1 MIRSMTG
8 FARSTFESQDISIS
22 VEIRALNSKNLELN
36 LRLPY
41 SYRSWEDELRT
52 VIKPQLLR
60 GKIDLNLNVKLQGE
74 AAAAELN
81 KDVIAHYIQQLSEIA
96 DASPAELLSIATRL
110 PDALQ
115 SAEVLSDD
123 NQKKE
128 VLGLVQQAIMQLI
141 DYQTAEGQA
150 LTKDLNAQI
159 ESIKNGLEQVNNTK
173 DQRIQQVRSK
183 LQENLKS
190 LAVEVDQNRFEQE
203 LIFYLE
209 KFDINEEIVRLRQHL
224 FYFCE
229 VMNNET
235 EAKGKKLGFIA
246 QEIGREINT
255 IGSKANDASLQ
266 KQIVQ
271 MKDALERIKEQ
282 LLNIL

>member
-8 FARSTFESQDISIS
+8 FARSLFESQDISMT

-52 VIKPQLLR
+52 AIKPQLLR
-60 GKIDLNLNVKLQGE
+60 GKVDVNLSVKNQGA

-81 KDVIAHYIQQLSEIA
+81 KDIISDYIQQLREIA
-96 DASPAELLSIATRL
+96 DVNPAELLPIATRL

-115 SAEVLSDD
+115 SAEVLPDD

-128 VLGLVQQAIMQLI
+128 VFGLVQQAIKQLI
-141 DYQTAEGQA
+141 DYQTVEGQA
-150 LTKDLNAQI
+150 MTKDLNAQI
-159 ESIKNGLEQVNNTK
+159 ESIEEGLEQVNNTK
-173 DQRIQQVRSK
+173 DHRIQQVRSK
-183 LQENLKS
+183 LQDNLKS

-224 FYFCE
+224 LYFCE

-235 EAKGKKLGFIA
+235 QTKGKKLGFIA

-266 KQIVQ
+266 KEIVQ

>member
-1 MIRSMTG
+1 MT
-8 FARSTFESQDISIS
+8 

-41 SYRSWEDELRT
+41 SYRSWEDDLRT
-52 VIKPQLLR
+52 AIKPQLLR
-60 GKIDLNLNVKLQGE
+60 GKVDVNLNVKQQGA

-81 KDVIAHYIQQLSEIA
+81 KDVISDYIQQLREIA
-96 DASPAELLSIATRL
+96 EVNPAELLPIATRL

-115 SAEVLSDD
+115 SAEVLPDD

-128 VLGLVQQAIMQLI
+128 IFGLVQQAIKQLI
-141 DYQTAEGQA
+141 DYQTVEGQA
-150 LTKDLNAQI
+150 MTKDLNAQI
-159 ESIKNGLEQVNNTK
+159 ESIEEGLEQVNNTK
-173 DQRIQQVRSK
+173 DRRIQQVRSK
-183 LQENLKS
+183 LQNNLKS

-203 LIFYLE
+203 LIFFLE

-224 FYFCE
+224 LYFCE

-235 EAKGKKLGFIA
+235 ETKGKKLGFIT

-266 KQIVQ
+266 KEIVQ

>member
-8 FARSTFESQDISIS
+8 FARSTFESQEISIT

-52 VIKPQLLR
+52 AIKPQLLR
-60 GKIDLNLNVKLQGE
+60 GKLDVNLNVKQQGE
-74 AAAAELN
+74 AAAAALN
-81 KDVIAHYIQQLSEIA
+81 KDVISHYIQQLSEIA
-96 DASPAELLSIATRL
+96 EASPAELLSIATRL

-115 SAEVLSDD
+115 SAEVLPDD

-128 VLGLVQQAIMQLI
+128 VFGLVQQAIMQLI

-150 LTKDLNAQI
+150 MTKDLNAQI
-159 ESIKNGLEQVNNTK
+159 ESIKNGLEQVNKTK

-183 LQENLKS
+183 LQDNLKS

-224 FYFCE
+224 LYFSE

-235 EAKGKKLGFIA
+235 ETKGKKLGFIA

>member
-8 FARSTFESQDISIS
+8 FARSIFESQDISMT

-36 LRLPY
+36 FRLPY

-52 VIKPQLLR
+52 AIKPQLLR
-60 GKIDLNLNVKLQGE
+60 GKVDVILNVKQQGA

-81 KDVIAHYIQQLSEIA
+81 KDVISDYIKQLREIA
-96 DASPAELLSIATRL
+96 DVNPAELLPIATRL

-115 SAEVLSDD
+115 SAEVLPDD

-128 VLGLVQQAIMQLI
+128 VFGLVQQAIKQLI
-141 DYQTAEGQA
+141 DYQTVEGQA
-150 LTKDLNAQI
+150 MTKDLNAQI
-159 ESIKNGLEQVNNTK
+159 ESIEEGLEQVNNTK
-173 DQRIQQVRSK
+173 NHRIQQVQSK
-183 LQENLKS
+183 LQDNLKS

-224 FYFCE
+224 LYFCE

-235 EAKGKKLGFIA
+235 QTKGKKLGFIA

-266 KQIVQ
+266 KEIVQ

>member
-8 FARSTFESQDISIS
+8 FARSLFESQDISMT

-52 VIKPQLLR
+52 AIKPQLLR
-60 GKIDLNLNVKLQGE
+60 GKVDVNLNVKQQGA

-81 KDVIAHYIQQLSEIA
+81 KDVISDYIQQLREIA
-96 DASPAELLSIATRL
+96 EVNPAELLPIATRL

-115 SAEVLSDD
+115 SAEVLPDD

-128 VLGLVQQAIMQLI
+128 IFGLVQQAIKQLI
-141 DYQTAEGQA
+141 DYQTVEGQA
-150 LTKDLNAQI
+150 MTKDLNAQI
-159 ESIKNGLEQVNNTK
+159 ESIEEGLEQVNNTK
-173 DQRIQQVRSK
+173 DRRIQQVRSK
-183 LQENLKS
+183 LQDNLKS

-203 LIFYLE
+203 LIFFLE

-224 FYFCE
+224 LYFCE

-235 EAKGKKLGFIA
+235 ETKGKKLGFIT

-266 KQIVQ
+266 KEIVQ

>member
-8 FARSTFESQDISIS
+8 FARSSFESQDISMT
-22 VEIRALNSKNLELN
+22 VEVRALNSKNLELN

-52 VIKPQLLR
+52 AIKPQLLR
-60 GKIDLNLNVKLQGE
+60 GKVDVNFNVNHQGA

-81 KDVIAHYIQQLSEIA
+81 KDVINDYIQQLREIA
-96 DASPAELLSIATRL
+96 DVTPAKLLPIATRL

-115 SAEVLSDD
+115 SAEVLPDD

-128 VLGLVQQAIMQLI
+128 VFGLVQQAIRQLI

-150 LTKDLNAQI
+150 MINDLNTQI
-159 ESIKNGLEQVNNTK
+159 ESIKKGLEHVNDKK
-173 DQRIQQVRSK
+173 DLRIQQVRSK
-183 LQENLKS
+183 LQDNLKS

-224 FYFCE
+224 LYFCE
-229 VMNNET
+229 VMNNERET
-235 EAKGKKLGFIA
+235 KGKKLGFIA

-266 KQIVQ
+266 KEIVQ

>member
-8 FARSTFESQDISIS
+8 FARSTSESQDISMT

-60 GKIDLNLNVKLQGE
+60 GKVDVNLNVKQQGA

-81 KDVIAHYIQQLSEIA
+81 KDVISDYIQQLREIA
-96 DASPAELLSIATRL
+96 DVNPAELLPIATRL
-110 PDALQ
+110 PEALQ
-115 SAEVLSDD
+115 SAEVLPDD

-128 VLGLVQQAIMQLI
+128 LFGLVQQAIKQLI
-141 DYQTAEGQA
+141 DYQMVEGQA
-150 LTKDLNAQI
+150 MTKDLNAQI
-159 ESIKNGLEQVNNTK
+159 DSIEKGLEQVNNTK

-183 LQENLKS
+183 LQDNLKS

-224 FYFCE
+224 LYFCE

-235 EAKGKKLGFIA
+235 QTKGKKLGFIA

-266 KQIVQ
+266 KEIVQ

>member
-8 FARSTFESQDISIS
+8 FARSSFESQDISMT

-52 VIKPQLLR
+52 AIKPQLLR
-60 GKIDLNLNVKLQGE
+60 GKVDVNFNVNHQGA

-81 KDVIAHYIQQLSEIA
+81 KDVISDYIQQLREIA
-96 DASPAELLSIATRL
+96 DVTPAELLPIATRL

-115 SAEVLSDD
+115 SAEVLPDD
-123 NQKKE
+123 KQKKE
-128 VLGLVQQAIMQLI
+128 VFGLVQQAIRQLI

-150 LTKDLNAQI
+150 MINDLNTQI
-159 ESIKNGLEQVNNTK
+159 ESIKKGLEHVNNKK
-173 DQRIQQVRSK
+173 DLRIQQVRSK
-183 LQENLKS
+183 LQDNLKS

-224 FYFCE
+224 LYFCE
-229 VMNNET
+229 VMNNERET
-235 EAKGKKLGFIA
+235 KGKKLGFIA

-266 KQIVQ
+266 KEIVQ

>member
-8 FARSTFESQDISIS
+8 FARSSFESQDISMT
-22 VEIRALNSKNLELN
+22 VEVRALNSKNLELN

-52 VIKPQLLR
+52 AIKPQLLR
-60 GKIDLNLNVKLQGE
+60 GKVDVNFNVNHQGA

-81 KDVIAHYIQQLSEIA
+81 KDVITDYIQQLREIA
-96 DASPAELLSIATRL
+96 DLTPAKLLPIATRL

-115 SAEVLSDD
+115 SAEVLPDD

-128 VLGLVQQAIMQLI
+128 AFGLVQQAIRQLI

-150 LTKDLNAQI
+150 MINDLNTQI
-159 ESIKNGLEQVNNTK
+159 ESIKKGLEHVNDKK
-173 DQRIQQVRSK
+173 DLRIQQVRSK
-183 LQENLKS
+183 LQDNLKS

-224 FYFCE
+224 LYFCE
-229 VMNNET
+229 VMNNERET
-235 EAKGKKLGFIA
+235 KGKKLGFIA

-266 KQIVQ
+266 KEIVQ
-271 MKDALERIKEQ
+271 MKDSLERIKEQ

>member
-8 FARSTFESQDISIS
+8 FAWSSIESQDISMT
-22 VEIRALNSKNLELN
+22 VEVRALNSKNLELN

-52 VIKPQLLR
+52 AIKPQLLR
-60 GKIDLNLNVKLQGE
+60 GKVDVNFNVNHQGA

-81 KDVIAHYIQQLSEIA
+81 KDVISDYIQQLREIA
-96 DASPAELLSIATRL
+96 DVTPAELLPIATRL

-115 SAEVLSDD
+115 SAEVLPDD

-128 VLGLVQQAIMQLI
+128 VFGLVQQVIRQLI

-150 LTKDLNAQI
+150 MINDLNSQI
-159 ESIKNGLEQVNNTK
+159 ESIKKGLEHVNDKK
-173 DQRIQQVRSK
+173 DLRIQQVRSK
-183 LQENLKS
+183 LQDNLKS

-224 FYFCE
+224 LYFCE
-229 VMNNET
+229 VMNNERET
-235 EAKGKKLGFIA
+235 KGKKLGFIA

-266 KQIVQ
+266 KEIVQ

>member
-8 FARSTFESQDISIS
+8 FARSTFESQNISMTM
-22 VEIRALNSKNLELN
+22 EIRALNSKNLELN

-41 SYRSWEDELRT
+41 IYRSWEDELRT
-52 VIKPQLLR
+52 AIKPQLLR
-60 GKIDLNLNVKLQGE
+60 GKVDVNFNVNHQGV
-74 AAAAELN
+74 AAAAQLN
-81 KDVIAHYIQQLSEIA
+81 KNVIYDYIQQLREIA
-96 DASPAELLSIATRL
+96 DVTPAELLPIAARL
-110 PDALQ
+110 PDALE
-115 SAEVLSDD
+115 SAEVLPDD
-123 NQKKE
+123 KMKKE
-128 VLGLVQQAIMQLI
+128 VFGLVQQAIKQLI

-150 LTKDLNAQI
+150 MAKDLNAQI
-159 ESIKNGLEQVNNTK
+159 ESIEKGLEHVNGKK
-173 DQRIQQVRSK
+173 DLRIQQVRSK
-183 LQENLKS
+183 LQDNLKS

-224 FYFCE
+224 LYFCE
-229 VMNNET
+229 VMNNERET
-235 EAKGKKLGFIA
+235 KGKKLGFIA

-266 KQIVQ
+266 KEIVQ

>member
-8 FARSTFESQDISIS
+8 FARSTFESQDISMT

-52 VIKPQLLR
+52 AIKPQLLR
-60 GKIDLNLNVKLQGE
+60 GKVDVNLNVKQQGA

-81 KDVIAHYIQQLSEIA
+81 KDVISDYIQQLREIA
-96 DASPAELLSIATRL
+96 DVNPAELLPIATRL

-115 SAEVLSDD
+115 SAEVLPDD

-128 VLGLVQQAIMQLI
+128 VFGLVQQAIKQLI
-141 DYQTAEGQA
+141 DYQTVEGKA
-150 LTKDLNAQI
+150 MTKDLNAQI
-159 ESIKNGLEQVNNTK
+159 ESIEEGLEQANNTK
-173 DQRIQQVRSK
+173 DHRVQQVRSK
-183 LQENLKS
+183 LQDNLKS

-203 LIFYLE
+203 LLFYLE

-224 FYFCE
+224 LYFCE

-235 EAKGKKLGFIA
+235 ETKGKKLGFIT

-266 KQIVQ
+266 KEIVQ

>member
-8 FARSTFESQDISIS
+8 FARSSFESQDISMT
-22 VEIRALNSKNLELN
+22 VEVRALNSKNLELN

-52 VIKPQLLR
+52 AIKPQLLR
-60 GKIDLNLNVKLQGE
+60 GKVDVNFNVNHQGA

-81 KDVIAHYIQQLSEIA
+81 KDVISDYIKQLREIA
-96 DASPAELLSIATRL
+96 DVTPAELLPIATRL

-115 SAEVLSDD
+115 SAEVLPDD

-128 VLGLVQQAIMQLI
+128 VFGLVQQAIRQLI
-141 DYQTAEGQA
+141 NYQTAEGQA
-150 LTKDLNAQI
+150 MIKDLNTQI
-159 ESIKNGLEQVNNTK
+159 ESIKKGLEHVNDKK
-173 DQRIQQVRSK
+173 DLRIQQVRSK
-183 LQENLKS
+183 LQDNLKS

-224 FYFCE
+224 LYFCE
-229 VMNNET
+229 VMNNERET
-235 EAKGKKLGFIA
+235 KGKKLGFIA

-266 KQIVQ
+266 KEIVQ

>member
-8 FARSTFESQDISIS
+8 FARSSFESQDISMT
-22 VEIRALNSKNLELN
+22 VEVRALNSKNLELN

-52 VIKPQLLR
+52 AIKPQLLR
-60 GKIDLNLNVKLQGE
+60 GKVDVNFNVNHQGA

-81 KDVIAHYIQQLSEIA
+81 KDVINDYIQQLREIA
-96 DASPAELLSIATRL
+96 DVTPAELLPIATRL

-115 SAEVLSDD
+115 SAEVLPDD

-128 VLGLVQQAIMQLI
+128 VFGLVQQAIRQLI

-150 LTKDLNAQI
+150 MINDLNTQI
-159 ESIKNGLEQVNNTK
+159 ESIKKGLEHVNDKK
-173 DQRIQQVRSK
+173 DLRIQQVRSK
-183 LQENLKS
+183 LQDNLKS

-209 KFDINEEIVRLRQHL
+209 KFDINEEIVRLQQHL
-224 FYFCE
+224 LYFCE
-229 VMNNET
+229 VMNNERET
-235 EAKGKKLGFIA
+235 KGKKLGFIA

-266 KQIVQ
+266 KEIVQ

>member
-8 FARSTFESQDISIS
+8 FARSSFESQDISMT

-52 VIKPQLLR
+52 AIKPQLLR
-60 GKIDLNLNVKLQGE
+60 GKVDVNFSVNHLGA

-81 KDVIAHYIQQLSEIA
+81 KDVISDYIQQLREIA
-96 DASPAELLSIATRL
+96 DVTPAELLPIATRL

-115 SAEVLSDD
+115 SAEVLPDD

-128 VLGLVQQAIMQLI
+128 VFGLVQQAISQLI

-150 LTKDLNAQI
+150 MINDLNTQI
-159 ESIKNGLEQVNNTK
+159 ESIKKGLEHVNDKK
-173 DQRIQQVRSK
+173 DLRIQQVRSK
-183 LQENLKS
+183 LQDNLKS

-224 FYFCE
+224 LYFCE
-229 VMNNET
+229 VMNNERET
-235 EAKGKKLGFIA
+235 KGKKLGFIA

-266 KQIVQ
+266 KEIVQ

>member
-8 FARSTFESQDISIS
+8 FARSTFESQEISIT

-52 VIKPQLLR
+52 AIKPQLLR
-60 GKIDLNLNVKLQGE
+60 GKLDVNLNVKQQGE
-74 AAAAELN
+74 AAAAALN
-81 KDVIAHYIQQLSEIA
+81 KDVISHYIQQLSEIA
-96 DASPAELLSIATRL
+96 EASPAELLSIATRL

-115 SAEVLSDD
+115 SAEVLPDD

-128 VLGLVQQAIMQLI
+128 VFGLVQQAIMQLI

-150 LTKDLNAQI
+150 MTKDLNAQI
-159 ESIKNGLEQVNNTK
+159 ESIKNGLEQVNKTK

-183 LQENLKS
+183 LQDNLKS

-209 KFDINEEIVRLRQHL
+209 KFDINEEIVRLWQHL
-224 FYFCE
+224 LYFSE

-235 EAKGKKLGFIA
+235 ETKGKKLGFIA

-266 KQIVQ
+266 KQIIQ

>member
-8 FARSTFESQDISIS
+8 FARSSFESQDISMT

-52 VIKPQLLR
+52 AIKPQLLR
-60 GKIDLNLNVKLQGE
+60 GKVDVNFKVNHQGA

-81 KDVIAHYIQQLSEIA
+81 KDVISDYIQQLREIA
-96 DASPAELLSIATRL
+96 DVTPAELLPIATRL

-115 SAEVLSDD
+115 SAEVLPDD

-128 VLGLVQQAIMQLI
+128 VFGLVQQAIRQLI

-150 LTKDLNAQI
+150 MINDLNTQI
-159 ESIKNGLEQVNNTK
+159 ESIKKGLEHVNDKK
-173 DQRIQQVRSK
+173 DLRIQQVRSK
-183 LQENLKS
+183 LQDNLKS

-224 FYFCE
+224 LYFCE
-229 VMNNET
+229 VMNNERET
-235 EAKGKKLGFIA
+235 KGKKLGFIA

-266 KQIVQ
+266 KEIVQ

>member
-8 FARSTFESQDISIS
+8 FARSSFESQDISMT
-22 VEIRALNSKNLELN
+22 VEIRTLNSKNLELN

-52 VIKPQLLR
+52 AIKPQLLR
-60 GKIDLNLNVKLQGE
+60 GKVDVNFKVNHQAE
-74 AAAAELN
+74 AALAELN
-81 KDVIAHYIQQLSEIA
+81 KDVISYYIQQLREIA
-96 DASPAELLSIATRL
+96 DVTPAELLPIATRL
-110 PDALQ
+110 PDAIQ
-115 SAEVLSDD
+115 SAEVFPDD
-123 NQKKE
+123 NQKKK
-128 VLGLVQQAIMQLI
+128 VFALVQQAIKQLI
-141 DYQTAEGQA
+141 HYQTAEGQA
-150 LTKDLNAQI
+150 MAKDLNAQI
-159 ESIKNGLEQVNNTK
+159 ESIEKGLEYVNGKK
-173 DQRIQQVRSK
+173 DLRIQKVQSK
-183 LQENLKS
+183 LQDNLKS

-224 FYFCE
+224 IYFCE
-229 VMNNET
+229 VMNNEIET
-235 EAKGKKLGFIA
+235 KGKKLGFIA

-266 KQIVQ
+266 KEIVQ

-282 LLNIL
+282 LLNII

>member
-8 FARSTFESQDISIS
+8 FARSTFESQDISMT

-52 VIKPQLLR
+52 AIKPQLLR
-60 GKIDLNLNVKLQGE
+60 GKVDVNLNVKQQGA

-81 KDVIAHYIQQLSEIA
+81 KDVISDYIQQLREIA
-96 DASPAELLSIATRL
+96 EVNPAELLPIATRL

-115 SAEVLSDD
+115 SAEVLPDD

-128 VLGLVQQAIMQLI
+128 IFGLVQQAIKQLI
-141 DYQTAEGQA
+141 DYQTVEGQA
-150 LTKDLNAQI
+150 MTKDLNAQI
-159 ESIKNGLEQVNNTK
+159 ESIEEGLEQVNNTK
-173 DQRIQQVRSK
+173 DRRIQQVRSK
-183 LQENLKS
+183 LQNNLKS

-203 LIFYLE
+203 LIFFLE

-224 FYFCE
+224 LYFCE

-235 EAKGKKLGFIA
+235 ETKGKKLGFIT

-266 KQIVQ
+266 KEIVQ

>member
-8 FARSTFESQDISIS
+8 FARSSFEFQDISLT

-52 VIKPQLLR
+52 AIKPQLLR
-60 GKIDLNLNVKLQGE
+60 GKVDVNFNVNHQGE

-81 KDVIAHYIQQLSEIA
+81 KDVISYYIQQLREIA
-96 DASPAELLSIATRL
+96 DVTPAELLPIATRL
-110 PDALQ
+110 PDAIQ
-115 SAEVLSDD
+115 SSEVFPDD
-123 NQKKE
+123 NLKKE
-128 VLGLVQQAIMQLI
+128 VFALVQQAIKQLI
-141 DYQTAEGQA
+141 DYQTSEGQA
-150 LTKDLNAQI
+150 MAKDLNAQI
-159 ESIKNGLEQVNNTK
+159 KRIEKGLEYVNGKK
-173 DQRIQQVRSK
+173 DLRIQKVQSK
-183 LQENLKS
+183 LQDNLKS

-209 KFDINEEIVRLRQHL
+209 KFDINEEIVRLSQHL
-224 FYFCE
+224 IYFCE
-229 VMNNET
+229 VMNNEIET
-235 EAKGKKLGFIA
+235 KGKKLGFIA

-266 KQIVQ
+266 KEIVQ
-271 MKDALERIKEQ
+271 MKDSLERIKEQ

>member
-8 FARSTFESQDISIS
+8 FARSSFESQDISMT
-22 VEIRALNSKNLELN
+22 VEVRALNSKNLELN

-52 VIKPQLLR
+52 AIKPQLLR
-60 GKIDLNLNVKLQGE
+60 GKVDVNFNVNHQGA

-81 KDVIAHYIQQLSEIA
+81 KDVISDYIQQLREIA
-96 DASPAELLSIATRL
+96 DVTPAELLPIATRL

-115 SAEVLSDD
+115 SAEVLPDD

-128 VLGLVQQAIMQLI
+128 VFGLVQQVIRQLI

-150 LTKDLNAQI
+150 MINDLNTQI
-159 ESIKNGLEQVNNTK
+159 ESIKKGLEHVNDKK
-173 DQRIQQVRSK
+173 DLRIQQVRSK
-183 LQENLKS
+183 LQDNLKS

-224 FYFCE
+224 LYFCE
-229 VMNNET
+229 VMNNERET
-235 EAKGKKLGFIA
+235 KGKKLGFIA
-246 QEIGREINT
+246 QVIGREINT

-266 KQIVQ
+266 KEIVQ

>member
-8 FARSTFESQDISIS
+8 FARSTFESQDISVI

-36 LRLPY
+36 FRLPS
-41 SYRSWEDELRT
+41 SYRSWEYELRT
-52 VIKPQLLR
+52 AIKPQLLR
-60 GKIDLNLNVKLQGE
+60 GKVDVNLNVKQQGA

-81 KDVIAHYIQQLSEIA
+81 KDVISDYIQQLREIA
-96 DASPAELLSIATRL
+96 DVNPAELLPIATRL

-115 SAEVLSDD
+115 SAEVLPDD

-128 VLGLVQQAIMQLI
+128 VFGLVQQAIKQLI
-141 DYQTAEGQA
+141 DYQTVEGQA
-150 LTKDLNAQI
+150 MTKDLNAQI
-159 ESIKNGLEQVNNTK
+159 ESIEEGLEQVNNTK
-173 DQRIQQVRSK
+173 NHRIQQVQSK
-183 LQENLKS
+183 LQDNLKS

-224 FYFCE
+224 LYFCE

-235 EAKGKKLGFIA
+235 KTKGKKLGFIA

-266 KQIVQ
+266 KEIVQ

>member
-8 FARSTFESQDISIS
+8 FARSSFESQDISIT

-52 VIKPQLLR
+52 AIKPQLLR
-60 GKIDLNLNVKLQGE
+60 GKVDVNFNVNHQGA

-81 KDVIAHYIQQLSEIA
+81 KDVISDYIQQLREIA
-96 DASPAELLSIATRL
+96 DVTPAELLPIATRL

-115 SAEVLSDD
+115 SAEVLPDD

-128 VLGLVQQAIMQLI
+128 VFGLVQQAIRQLI

-150 LTKDLNAQI
+150 MINDLNTQI
-159 ESIKNGLEQVNNTK
+159 ESIKKGLEHVNDKK
-173 DQRIQQVRSK
+173 DLRIQQVRSK
-183 LQENLKS
+183 LQDNLKS

-224 FYFCE
+224 LYFCE
-229 VMNNET
+229 VMNNERET
-235 EAKGKKLGFIA
+235 KGKKLGFIA

-266 KQIVQ
+266 KEIVQ

>member
-8 FARSTFESQDISIS
+8 FARSLFESQDISMT

-41 SYRSWEDELRT
+41 SYRSWEDDLRT
-52 VIKPQLLR
+52 AIKPQLLR
-60 GKIDLNLNVKLQGE
+60 GKVDVNLNVKQQGA

-81 KDVIAHYIQQLSEIA
+81 KDVISDYIQQLREIA
-96 DASPAELLSIATRL
+96 EVNPAELLPIATRL

-115 SAEVLSDD
+115 SAEVLPDD

-128 VLGLVQQAIMQLI
+128 VFGLVQQAIKQLI
-141 DYQTAEGQA
+141 DYQTVEGQA
-150 LTKDLNAQI
+150 MTKDLNAQI
-159 ESIKNGLEQVNNTK
+159 ESIEEGLEQVNNTK
-173 DQRIQQVRSK
+173 DRRIQQVRSK
-183 LQENLKS
+183 LQNNLKS

-203 LIFYLE
+203 LIFFLE

-224 FYFCE
+224 LYFCE

-235 EAKGKKLGFIA
+235 QTKGKKLGFIA

-266 KQIVQ
+266 KEIVQ

>member
-8 FARSTFESQDISIS
+8 FARSSFESQDISMT

-52 VIKPQLLR
+52 AIKPQLLR
-60 GKIDLNLNVKLQGE
+60 GKVDVNFNVNHQGA

-81 KDVIAHYIQQLSEIA
+81 KDVISDYIQQLREIA
-96 DASPAELLSIATRL
+96 DVSPAELLPIATRL

-115 SAEVLSDD
+115 SAEVLPDD

-128 VLGLVQQAIMQLI
+128 VFGLVQQSIRQLI

-150 LTKDLNAQI
+150 MINDLNTQI
-159 ESIKNGLEQVNNTK
+159 ESIKKGLEHVNDKK
-173 DQRIQQVRSK
+173 DLRIQQVRSK
-183 LQENLKS
+183 LQDNLKS

-224 FYFCE
+224 LYFCE
-229 VMNNET
+229 VMNNERET
-235 EAKGKKLGFIA
+235 KGKKLGFIA

-255 IGSKANDASLQ
+255 IGSKANDVSLQ
-266 KQIVQ
+266 KEIVQ

>member
-8 FARSTFESQDISIS
+8 FARSSFESLDISMT

-52 VIKPQLLR
+52 AIKPQLLR
-60 GKIDLNLNVKLQGE
+60 GKVDLNLNVKQHGA

-81 KDVIAHYIQQLSEIA
+81 KDVISDYIQQLGEIA
-96 DASPAELLSIATRL
+96 DATPAELLPIATRL

-115 SAEVLSDD
+115 SAEILPDD

-128 VLGLVQQAIMQLI
+128 VFGLVKQAIKQLI
-141 DYQTAEGQA
+141 DYQTIEGQA
-150 LTKDLNAQI
+150 MTKDLNVQI
-159 ESIKNGLEQVNNTK
+159 ESIEKGLELVNNNK
-173 DQRIQQVRSK
+173 DQRTQQMRSK
-183 LQENLKS
+183 LQENLKT
-190 LAVEVDQNRFEQE
+190 LAIEVDQNRFEQE

-224 FYFCE
+224 LYFCE
-229 VMNNET
+229 VMNNEMET
-235 EAKGKKLGFIA
+235 KGKKLGFIA

-266 KQIVQ
+266 KEIVQ

>member
-8 FARSTFESQDISIS
+8 FARSTFESQDISMT

-52 VIKPQLLR
+52 AIKPQLLR
-60 GKIDLNLNVKLQGE
+60 GKVDVNLNLKQQG
-74 AAAAELN
+74 AAAAADLN
-81 KDVIAHYIQQLSEIA
+81 KDVISDYIQQLREIA
-96 DASPAELLSIATRL
+96 DVNPAELLPIATRL
-110 PDALQ
+110 PEALQ
-115 SAEVLSDD
+115 SAEVLPDD

-128 VLGLVQQAIMQLI
+128 VFGLVQQAIKQLI
-141 DYQTAEGQA
+141 DYQMVEGQA
-150 LTKDLNAQI
+150 MTKDLNAQI
-159 ESIKNGLEQVNNTK
+159 DSIEKGLEQVNNTK

-183 LQENLKS
+183 LQDNLKS

-224 FYFCE
+224 LYFCE
-229 VMNNET
+229 VMNNEMQT
-235 EAKGKKLGFIA
+235 KGKKLGFIA

-266 KQIVQ
+266 KEIVQ

>member
-8 FARSTFESQDISIS
+8 FARSIFESQDISMT

-52 VIKPQLLR
+52 AIKPQLLR
-60 GKIDLNLNVKLQGE
+60 GKVDVNLNVKQQGA

-81 KDVIAHYIQQLSEIA
+81 KDVISDYIQQLREIA
-96 DASPAELLSIATRL
+96 DVNPAELLPIATRL

-115 SAEVLSDD
+115 SAEVLPED

-128 VLGLVQQAIMQLI
+128 VFGLVQQAIKQLI
-141 DYQTAEGQA
+141 DYQTVEGQA
-150 LTKDLNAQI
+150 MTKDLNAQI
-159 ESIKNGLEQVNNTK
+159 ESIEEGLEQVNNTK
-173 DQRIQQVRSK
+173 DHRIQQVQSK
-183 LQENLKS
+183 LQDNLKS

-224 FYFCE
+224 LYFCE

-235 EAKGKKLGFIA
+235 QTKGKKLGFIA

-266 KQIVQ
+266 KEIVQ